1 MQSTFKFTI
10 MNKKHIS
17 LIAAILFSLLF
28 FRLHIGLNMLLF
40 SVLTTVILAVLYPN
54 KFKNIKT
61 IGFALFFLL
70 SSLTIFFYN
79 SSLAI
84 MASVIS
90 FFILLGTVVESKSS
104 IYVQILNGLYTTIA
118 SVFIIEFERFQE
130 ESSAVKKR
138 EINYLYWLKMIGIP
152 LVFVSVFILL
162 YRSANP
168 YFDEII
174 NKIDVSFIN
183 IQWLLFTVM
192 GYFLM
197 INITNP
203 VVIETV
209 TSQDL
214 KIPNILTKKEEIVQ
228 ATKSLLHENQLGI
241 VLFIVLNGLLIFF
254 LSTDVVYLSKIIDLK
269 AQTLS
274 KIVHEGIYALI
285 TSIVFAITI
294 ILYFFRGDLNFFT
307 KNRNLRFL
315 TFTWIV
321 LNIILVGFTSYKNYL
336 YVTEYGFTYKRIG
349 VFVYL
354 LLSLIGLIT
363 TYIKVY
369 KVYNLWYLFR
379 KNVQVGYVLLVISA
393 TINWDALITNYNIKF
408 ANNTDVNYLIHLSDN
423 NTFLLK
429 KYAINNLSKEMF
441 LEKERIDEKYQN
453 YIKKLSQN
461 DWQELV
467 YDNLKFNK

>member
-1 MQSTFKFTI
+1 

-28 FRLHIGLNMLLF
+28 FKQHMGLNMLLF
-40 SVLTTVILAVLYPN
+40 SILTTVILALLHPN
-54 KFKNIKT
+54 KFKNIT
-61 IGFALFFLL
+61 TLIFTMFFLL
-70 SSLTIFFYN
+70 SSTMVFFYN

-84 MASVIS
+84 IASVIS

-104 IYVQILNGLYTTIA
+104 IYVQMFNGFYTTIA
-118 SVFIIEFERFQE
+118 SGFVMEFERFQE
-130 ESSAVKKR
+130 ESSAIKKR
-138 EINYLYWLKMIGIP
+138 EINFLYWLKMIGIP

-214 KIPNILTKKEEIVQ
+214 KTPNILTKKEEIVQ
-228 ATKSLLHENQLGI
+228 VTKSLLHENQLGI

-254 LSTDVVYLSKIIDLK
+254 LSTDVVYLSRIIDLQ
-269 AQTLS
+269 APTLS

-294 ILYFFRGDLNFFT
+294 ILYFFRGNLNFFA
-307 KNRNLRFL
+307 KNQQLRLL
-315 TFTWIV
+315 TFTWIL

-369 KVYNLWYLFR
+369 RVYNLWYLIR
-379 KNVQVGYVLLVISA
+379 KNLQVAYLILIVSI
-393 TINWDALITNYNIKF
+393 TINWDAFITNYNTKY
-408 ANNTDVNYLIHLSDN
+408 ANNTDVNYLIDLSDN

-429 KYAINNLSKEMF
+429 EYAENSLHKGRF
-441 LEKERIDEKYQN
+441 LEKERIDKKYQK
-453 YIKKLSQN
+453 YIKRLNEN

-467 YDNLKFNK
+467 YDNLKFNE